1 MDLEWIL
8 MKSKESGFVG
18 LLSAA
23 LIVLLAGM
31 AAAGTFSPALVGDT
45 YMDAEVE
52 DEPFADEEILWV
64 ASEDGAPVRITF
76 LTFREMIML
85 SEQIE
90 SGELQMYVSEV
101 DSPGEVSLH
110 FYDMAVLETETWA
123 DLPSYDEETLA
134 TIEIEEEGWAAWD
147 ATSLVKKAATECSEG
162 CPFTVVLVAEGDSS
176 IGFRSMEGSEDEMA
190 VLEYTA

>member
-1 MDLEWIL
+1 
-8 MKSKESGFVG
+8 MKSKGTGFVG

-31 AAAGTFSPALVGDT
+31 AAAGTFSPALVVDT
-45 YMDAEVE
+45 YMDSEEE
-52 DEPFADEEILWV
+52 DEPFANDEILWV
-64 ASEDGAPVRITF
+64 TSEDGAPVRITF

-90 SGELQMYVSEV
+90 SGELRMYVFEV

-110 FYDMAVLETETWA
+110 FYDMAVLETETWS
-123 DLPSYDEETLA
+123 DLPSYDEEPLA
-134 TIEIEEEGWAAWD
+134 TIEIEEVGWATWD

-176 IGFRSMEGSEDEMA
+176 IGFASMEGSEDEMA